1 MKNAIIQRIV
11 ILFFI
16 KSTYLK
22 DLSTRFYI
30 IIKGIC
36 LILRNMLKVYD
47 KLNIIQPCYVCEIV
61 RKSLVRIDR
70 CIVFYLKLIFID
82 IDFLNNK
89 SIR

>member
-1 MKNAIIQRIV
+1 
-11 ILFFI
+11 
-16 KSTYLK
+16 
-22 DLSTRFYI
+22 
-30 IIKGIC
+30 
-36 LILRNMLKVYD
+36 MLKVYD

-70 CIVFYLKLIFID
+70 YIVFYLKLIFID

>member
-1 MKNAIIQRIV
+1 
-11 ILFFI
+11 
-16 KSTYLK
+16 
-22 DLSTRFYI
+22 
-30 IIKGIC
+30 
-36 LILRNMLKVYD
+36 MLKVYD